1 VPPSR
6 ERHDTVTGRLH
17 PCSDRG
23 SIVDPLM
30 RAPLLE
36 NRVPARAESRGDTRE
51 FEGRAQECFAQIF
64 ALRGVIAAPS
74 PGILKPYRA
83 VGFPSAVEFGR
94 EHSPESDRFSA
105 VVEGFENDPK
115 TVPAAQI
122 AMKIHVASKDVCKL
136 DRNSFRNPR
145 RIGRCEERGLDL
157 TWSHLYSAR
166 HIGLLL
172 ESAEA
177 AAQPIHREKRVTVGE
192 EPSRA

>member
-1 VPPSR
+1 GLPDVSDDFALNDAPASPQPQCEIPQVCVVRAVSPVVPEHDEVSVPVPPSR
-6 ERHDTVTGRLH
+6 EPDDTVTGRLH
-17 PCSDRG
+17 PGSDRG

-94 EHSPESDRFSA
+94 EHSPE
-105 VVEGFENDPK
+105 
-115 TVPAAQI
+115 
-122 AMKIHVASKDVCKL
+122 
-136 DRNSFRNPR
+136 
-145 RIGRCEERGLDL
+145 
-157 TWSHLYSAR
+157 
-166 HIGLLL
+166 
-172 ESAEA
+172 
-177 AAQPIHREKRVTVGE
+177 
-192 EPSRA
+192 